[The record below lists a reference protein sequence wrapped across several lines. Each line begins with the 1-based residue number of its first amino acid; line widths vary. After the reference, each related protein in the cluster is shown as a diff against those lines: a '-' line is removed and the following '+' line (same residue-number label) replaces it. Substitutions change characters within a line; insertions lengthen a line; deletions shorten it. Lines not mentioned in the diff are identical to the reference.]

1 MPFSWAIFLARGL
14 ANTLPPGA
22 AAGGEGEAGVTGWG
36 GGGGDGAGGGGGG
49 GGGAAAAAAGS
60 AGFSYKKKKV
70 GEHKSKWNKLPWSL
84 FIDEMLVEVIL

>member
-1 MPFSWAIFLARGL
+1 MPFSRAIFLARGL

-22 AAGGEGEAGVTGWG
+22 ATGGEGEAGVTGWG

-49 GGGAAAAAAGS
+49 GAAAAAGS

-70 GEHKSKWNKLPWSL
+70 GKHKSKWNKLPWSL

>member
-22 AAGGEGEAGVTGWG
+22 AAGGEGGTGVIGWG

-49 GGGAAAAAAGS
+49 GAAAAAGS

-70 GEHKSKWNKLPWSL
+70 GKNKSKWDKLPSSL
-84 FIDEMLVEVIL
+84 FIDEMLVEVIP